1 MKLHNNQ
8 YFFALPERMLGCI
21 ALYVTISA
29 PSRAEAIQK
38 FRFVCGGP
46 YAALFDSLDALR
58 ADYLAHG
65 YTSAIRFGSY

>member
-1 MKLHNNQ
+1 MKAHNNQ
-8 YFFALPERMLGCI
+8 YFFALPERLLDCI

-29 PSRAEAIQK
+29 PSRAEAVQK

-58 ADYLAHG
+58 ADYSAHG
-65 YTSAIRFGSY
+65 FTSAIRFGSY